1 MKNNNKIFGYI
12 VILCIFLCGFAI
24 FEISYTFIKNE
35 LVIEYDTD
43 SNMNSNKDK
52 NIDQNMNKNVEHI
65 TDSNT
70 NQSVDQSHDSNTNQS
85 QDSNMGKSQDHNK
98 DQNNFQNT
106 NKNTDQNEV
115 EMFYWKDLNQQ
126 IIDKITG
133 ISYPAYE
140 DNIQISYNELAY
152 VHVLHYNFDDEIC
165 EGEIICNKKIADD
178 LIVIFNELYNQKY
191 QIEKIRLVDEYNAD
205 DMESM
210 ADNNSSAFNYRVIS
224 GTDRLSN
231 HSFGL
236 AIDINP
242 LYNPYVFS
250 RNGKKQVQPYNSD
263 EYVDR
268 DATFE
273 HKITHEDLC
282 YRLFTEHG
290 FTWGGDWTN
299 SKDYQ
304 HFEKIGEGD

>member
-1 MKNNNKIFGYI
+1 MKNNKVFGYI
-12 VILCIFLCGFAI
+12 VILCIFLCSFVI
-24 FEISYTFIKNE
+24 FDISYTFIKNE
-35 LVIEYDTD
+35 LVIEQNTD
-43 SNMNSNKDK
+43 SNTDK
-52 NIDQNMNKNVEHI
+52 NIDQNMNPNVEQNK
-65 TDSNT
+65 DPNT
-70 NQSVDQSHDSNTNQS
+70 NQSLDQSLDPNTNQS
-85 QDSNMGKSQDHNK
+85 LDSNM
-98 DQNNFQNT
+98 DQSLDP
-106 NKNTDQNEV
+106 NTDQNKVQNTHKNTEQNEV
-115 EMFYWKDLNQQ
+115 AMFYWEDLNQQ

-133 ISYPAYE
+133 ISYPANT

-224 GTDRLSN
+224 GTNRLSN

-250 RNGKKQVQPYNSD
+250 RNGKKQVQPYNSN

-268 DATFE
+268 DVAFE

-282 YRLFTEHG
+282 YRLFTERG